1 MSNLGPRIFQD
12 LDRKHPIAS
21 AHDFVKSIFEQIGK
35 CRGHMIRKGVGLIR
49 KEWENIGLQKNN

>member
-1 MSNLGPRIFQD
+1 MPAKENLAAQKINWVMSNLGPRIFQD

-35 CRGHMIRKGVGLIR
+35 CRGL
-49 KEWENIGLQKNN
+49 